1 MLPGEA
7 RQASLAPTTVATLE
21 GNQRAAR
28 EPFDVFAD
36 LFDQYTALWDG
47 VDSGFADWLAGSL
60 PVMPGGRA
68 VDLGCGA
75 GRHTLL
81 LADRYAEVLAVDA
94 AEGMLAI
101 ARRDRARP
109 NVTYAQRDVLAVTAE
124 PARKFDV
131 VLSVHTLHHV
141 GPPDVVL
148 PRVRSLVAPGGVAVL
163 ADIVDPGDWTSPGFH
178 VDRAFAEACDAYA
191 VTGDRQAAL
200 SVLGLLLHPRWLAMA
215 DADTPLTR
223 GQFHDAY
230 TAEFPGVMIT
240 DDLHPLMAGA
250 VWRNPDTGPS

>member
-1 MLPGEA
+1 MS
-7 RQASLAPTTVATLE
+7 QNT
-21 GNQRAAR
+21 RAAAHATTSTRPTADDRGR

-47 VDSGFADWLAGSL
+47 VDSAFADWLAASL
-60 PVMPGGRA
+60 PDVAGGRA

-81 LADRYAEVLAVDA
+81 LADRYGEVLAVDA
-94 AEGMLAI
+94 ADGMLAI
-101 ARRDRARP
+101 ARRDRSRP

-124 PARKFDV
+124 PARRFDV

-141 GPPDVVL
+141 GPPDIVL
-148 PRVRSLVAPGGVAVL
+148 PRVRSLVAPGGVAVI
-163 ADIVDPGDWTSPGFH
+163 ADIVDPGDWTSRGFH

-215 DADTPLTR
+215 AADTPLTR
-223 GQFHDAY
+223 GQFHEAY
-230 TAEFPGVMIT
+230 TAEFPGVVIT
-240 DDLHPLMAGA
+240 DGLHPLMAGA